1 VCSSDLLKN
10 PVLVFGLALVGALYV
25 AVLWR
30 LVS

>member
-1 VCSSDLLKN
+1 MRELLSN
-10 PVLVFGLALVGALYV
+10 PVLVFGLLLVSGLYV